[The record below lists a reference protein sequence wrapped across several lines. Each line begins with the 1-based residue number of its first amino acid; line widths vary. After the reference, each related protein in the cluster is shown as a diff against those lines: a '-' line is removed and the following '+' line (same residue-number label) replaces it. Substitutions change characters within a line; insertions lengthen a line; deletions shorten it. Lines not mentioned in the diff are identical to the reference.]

1 MVTIYRGDGNSCGY
15 GLYESAK
22 ISGPEQ
28 FSQSLLDLW
37 LSPNVDAVGVDNVQV
52 MIAPLTYLPH
62 THTHTRALFFSPMT
76 VKPHTWCTNH
86 LSAAS
91 GLGNAW
97 QSGSTNVAH
106 KGNGDR
112 APQTSPPQCC

>member
-62 THTHTRALFFSPMT
+62 THTHKSTLL
-76 VKPHTWCTNH
+76 
-86 LSAAS
+86 LSHDS
-91 GLGNAW
+91 
-97 QSGSTNVAH
+97 
-106 KGNGDR
+106 
-112 APQTSPPQCC
+112 QTSHLVHQSSLRRKWFRKCLAVWIDERST